1 MAFAALNAA
10 PFALLAAFTSSPFG
24 GNPAAIV
31 FLDPVD
37 TALEV
42 LQGLARN
49 FNQPIIAFVKPP
61 TRQSLTSH
69 VVRTSIRFFMHSGV
83 EVPLCGHATLCAAA
97 AILAL
102 PEFQLDLEHGRV
114 GSLVEFEACMTQRR
128 IPVRALDG
136 GQLELGLPVAAPV
149 KPGKEERERIDA
161 FVQQAF
167 RDSGKEVK
175 INDASVGPQGFE
187 YGA

>member
-1 MAFAALNAA
+1 MASAALNAA

-24 GNPAAIV
+24 GNPAAII
-31 FLDPVD
+31 FLDPVE
-37 TALEV
+37 TPLEV

-49 FNQPIIAFVKPP
+49 FNQPIIAFIKPP
-61 TRQSLTSH
+61 TRRSLASH
-69 VVRTSIRFFMHSGV
+69 AIRTSIRFFMHSGV
-83 EVPLCGHATLCAAA
+83 EVSLCGHATLCAAA

-114 GSLVEFEACMTQRR
+114 GLLVEFEACMAKRV
-128 IPVRALDG
+128 IPVRVLEG
-136 GQLELGLPVAAPV
+136 GQLELGLPVAIPV
-149 KPGKEERERIDA
+149 KPGKEERERIDN

-167 RDSGKEVK
+167 GDSGRQVK
-175 INDASVGPQGFE
+175 INDALVGPQGFE